1 MVISGYH
8 HHAIMANFNNGYYLT
23 SLLESE
29 YNNLGLTVCLLC
41 VLMKV
46 TFSYSIA
53 ELQRVNHH
61 SQISFK
67 YEKNVMV
74 LTKTNS

>member
-8 HHAIMANFNNGYYLT
+8 HHAIMVNFNNGYYLT
-23 SLLESE
+23 SLSGGE
-29 YNNLGLTVCLLC
+29 YNNRGLKVCLLC
-41 VLMKV
+41 VLMKL

-53 ELQRVNHH
+53 ELQRVNHQ